1 MNNTE
6 KNFSVFSR
14 NESKKFSNEYFLKK
28 IKNNYELVP
37 DFDLTPVQIPKTIIN
52 NNENFPIQSV
62 NKFEKVNLVNQD
74 INLADSSLSNPNLNN
89 DYLNNLGSL
98 NNDDKPSIQNVV
110 KNNSLLNKHLNSNL
124 DSSYSFYDGD
134 DSYLDDDIFSS
145 IDFLSDDNNLLMD
158 SIPEEVIEPNQPQ
171 NFYNQNLNTDL
182 LNNNLD
188 DTNDY
193 LDNDLMENDELSND
207 LNSMYSLETFESN
220 NLSNLLD
227 IYNIKSNLNS
237 NNLPD
242 DFFNYISR
250 NRIKEI
256 VIEKLGYCDEEMLDE
271 LHSLSIIENWKDLD
285 VQKWL
290 LNPENVNKFK
300 NVAVQHPSIQEE
312 APVYEPIVQEE
323 RQVINPIFKTTEL
336 DNNFF
341 DFRVSKVNDSKELA
355 RPVEIEQL
363 PTPVN
368 TTAPIID
375 EVKNLSSK
383 IEALE
388 NSVNQN
394 VVSKEKNQPV
404 SVNEVQESRNNN
416 RYQKEDT
423 FETNNR
429 NRRSYFPVHK
439 EINYYG
445 NKYSQLRDNSNTAKS
460 NDSFKDDLRYE
471 FKENLNLYNKL
482 NFQYK
487 NLEKEMS
494 YKFDSIANQINK
506 INGEFKS
513 TMIEELYRNLLINNQ
528 TETLKNYINEKVI
541 NVSSLFGSNN
551 KSNKY
556 SNFIN
561 SNSDSHKKNINPKK
575 FGKHQNEK
583 LNKLNQSIDEKIS
596 NIDSQFKNLQETNQN
611 KFNEINESLKKII
624 DQINVTKEPND
635 TKEIKSIKQEIES
648 NENVADFKNPKIT
661 FELNQEVK
669 ENNFISKVQPLKD
682 LSIIDIPGWSNN
694 ANLELEQNFDLNKDL
709 SNNIEWQNTDLSSSN
724 YEYKP
729 NVNVEFE
736 SNKDFEKDLIIESI
750 SKESFI
756 ENINNEKDYK
766 NFDSEHDLDT
776 ENNYW
781 IHEELIDE
789 IFNEFDN
796 NQEDANLVDEEIDNN
811 NWLDDLKN
819 DESLSLS
826 ESEVNDFDKK
836 KEVSE
841 VNLFNELDLFKEL
854 ESLEEYKEKEETNN
868 EVLELKNDNFV
879 NYDNKYKS
887 LINVSP
893 VEFPETVEIN
903 DEVLQLQDTKFI
915 NYENKYKSFISIS
928 PLEFPEVKEEEE
940 VLSPQ
945 NVKAS
950 LEDDYFQKFLKDT
963 PENNGTEKEIIQTS
977 KLIQKK
983 EKPNDGYQSNDI
995 FNFFSENKNDEI
1007 ESEHENLTNEKDS
1020 LKTANSNY
1028 NQLLDSKENQL
1039 SNNETDL
1046 LSIQEKKNKEK
1057 EAVTEELLSKKE
1069 ETISHLKE
1077 NLVNELDDVIYD
1089 LKDLNI
1095 KDNSIYDIENLKIK
1109 FKNI

>member
-14 NESKKFSNEYFLKK
+14 SESKKFSNEYFLKK
-28 IKNNYELVP
+28 IKSNYELVP

-52 NNENFPIQSV
+52 NNENFPIDSV
-62 NKFEKVNLVNQD
+62 SKYEKVDLTSQN
-74 INLADSSLSNPNLNN
+74 INLANSSLSNPNLNN
-89 DYLNNLGSL
+89 DYLNNLSAL
-98 NNDDKPSIQNVV
+98 NTDEKPSIQNVV
-110 KNNSLLNKHLNSNL
+110 KNNNLLNKHLNSNL
-124 DSSYSFYDGD
+124 DSSYLFYDGD

-158 SIPEEVIEPNQPQ
+158 SIPEEVVEQNQPQ
-171 NFYNQNLNTDL
+171 NFYNPNLSSEL

-188 DTNDY
+188 DSNDY
-193 LDNDLMENDELSND
+193 LDNDLMQDDELNND
-207 LNSMYSLETFESN
+207 PSSMYSLETFESN

-271 LHSLSIIENWKDLD
+271 LHSLSIVENWKDLD

-300 NVAVQHPSIQEE
+300 NVEVQENNLVTQNES
-312 APVYEPIVQEE
+312 PVYQPVVEE
-323 RQVINPIFKTTEL
+323 KRQVINPIFKTTEL

-341 DFRVSKVNDSKELA
+341 DFSVSKVNDSKEFNKPLSTE
-355 RPVEIEQL
+355 PL
-363 PTPVN
+363 PI
-368 TTAPIID
+368 TTNNAPIMD
-375 EVKNLSSK
+375 EVKILSSK

-388 NSVNQN
+388 NSVN
-394 VVSKEKNQPV
+394 KEKNHKV
-404 SVNEVQESRNNN
+404 SVNENPNNYKHQ
-416 RYQKEDT
+416 REET
-423 FETNNR
+423 FFDSNR
-429 NRRSYFPVHK
+429 NKRSYFPIHK

-445 NKYSQLRDNSNTAKS
+445 NKYSHLKENNNTTKNS
-460 NDSFKDDLRYE
+460 DSFKDDLRYE

-506 INGEFKS
+506 MNGDFKS

-541 NVSSLFGSNN
+541 NVSSLFGLNN
-551 KSNKY
+551 KSSKY
-556 SNFIN
+556 NNFIN
-561 SNSDSHKKNINPKK
+561 PSSDSYKKNINPKK

-583 LNKLNQSIDEKIS
+583 LNKLNQSINQKIS

-624 DQINVTKEPND
+624 DQINVTKEPIN
-635 TKEIKSIKQEIES
+635 TKEVKSIKSEVES
-648 NENVADFKNPKIT
+648 NQNITDFKNQKIT
-661 FELNQEVK
+661 FELNEETK
-669 ENNFISKVQPLKD
+669 LNNFINEEKTFKD
-682 LSIIDIPGWSNN
+682 LSIIDTPSWTNN
-694 ANLELEQNFDLNKDL
+694 VNLDLEQNFDLNKDL
-709 SNNIEWQNTDLSSSN
+709 SENVEWQNSNLSSLD

-729 NVNVEFE
+729 NVNVEFQVNE
-736 SNKDFEKDLIIESI
+736 NSEKDLIIESI
-750 SKESFI
+750 SNESFI
-756 ENINNEKDYK
+756 ENINDEQEYQNL
-766 NFDSEHDLDT
+766 DSEHDLDN

-781 IHEELIDE
+781 INEELIDE

-796 NQEDANLVDEEIDNN
+796 NQEQVNSNLVDDVEINS

-819 DESLSLS
+819 DESLSLT
-826 ESEVNDFDKK
+826 ESKVEEVSKK
-836 KEVSE
+836 KEVTE
-841 VNLFNELDLFKEL
+841 VNELDLFKEL
-854 ESLEEYKEKEETNN
+854 ESLEEYKEKEETN
-868 EVLELKNDNFV
+868 EVLELKNNNLV
-879 NYDNKYKS
+879 NYENKYKS
-887 LINVSP
+887 LVNVSP
-893 VEFPETVEIN
+893 IEFPESVEIN
-903 DEVLQLQDTKFI
+903 DEVLQLPDTKFI
-915 NYENKYKSFISIS
+915 NYENKYKSFINIS
-928 PLEFPEVKEEEE
+928 PIEFPKVEEE
-940 VLSPQ
+940 VVPQ
-945 NVKAS
+945 QKNKES
-950 LEDDYFQKFLKDT
+950 LIEDDYFQKFLKNS
-963 PENNGTEKEIIQTS
+963 PENDGTEREIIQTS

-983 EKPNDGYQSNDI
+983 EKPNDGYHSNDI

-1007 ESEHENLTNEKDS
+1007 KSLDENNSFANDNLTNEKDS

-1028 NQLLDSKENQL
+1028 NQLLDSKENQT
-1039 SNNETDL
+1039 SNNENDL
-1046 LSIQEKKNKEK
+1046 LSILEKKNKEK

-1077 NLVNELDDVIYD
+1077 NLVNELDDVIFD

-1095 KDNSIYDIENLKIK
+1095 KDNSIYDIENLKVK